1 MAMRDEH
8 IVLRYRSA
16 KENDRKQR
24 LIELADENHCSVQ
37 TIKDILLANDVPM
50 DELPRGKG
58 RPRKNKAEE
67 ITNIPVVEPTEKRLI
82 EPPKPEIK
90 LPEPKAEEVPLVKVE
105 IKEPRF
111 KPIQSIEEG
120 IKNGTI
126 SPADIPAFMKP
137 QLGRSKC
144 TEVKEEKETTP
155 PKLEKIPIT
164 VLDVQY
170 PFDDMLTNLNTQA
183 EQLKNNINRDKELL
197 DAMTH
202 AYVAIKELDTLLKER
217 ER

>member
-1 MAMRDEH
+1 MTKSDEH

-105 IKEPRF
+105 IKEPPTPTHPV
-111 KPIQSIEEG
+111 PISEQ
-120 IKNGTI
+120 
-126 SPADIPAFMKP
+126 MKIGP
-137 QLGRSKC
+137 GMQN
-144 TEVKEEKETTP
+144 

-170 PFDDMLTNLNTQA
+170 PFNDMLTNLNTQA